1 MDATAE
7 SMVMSVWIYY
17 QWVHRRLF
25 YSIVQLSTDMLS
37 GSLWAS
43 VCTAVLLLCYKTV
56 CQPAA
61 LKRFFIFFAQ

>member
-1 MDATAE
+1 MNATAE
-7 SMVMSVWIYY
+7 SMVMSEDVLSR
-17 QWVHRRLF
+17 VRRRVSC
-25 YSIVQLSTDMLS
+25 SIVQISTEMLS

-61 LKRFFIFFAQ
+61 LKRFLFYSQ